1 MTVAETILLCAGK
14 RSVQSHQPSGR
25 DLAETG
31 FAGLGSR
38 SRFGGPRNW
47 PGPGLVFVAL
57 LMWSVVALL
66 PASPA
71 RADRTIE
78 GRVTVVRDVDTIVVA
93 GTPVRLNGV
102 DGPEASTGAGREARA
117 FMERLLRGRIVFCV
131 LNGDR
136 TYDRWVGTCYLDG
149 HDIGALAIAN
159 GHALDC
165 PRYSGGRYIHLETP
179 ASRARLS
186 RAGYCR

>member
-1 MTVAETILLCAGK
+1 MTVVETIRLCAGK
-14 RSVQSHQPSGR
+14 RSVRCHQLSGL

-31 FAGLGSR
+31 FAGRG
-38 SRFGGPRNW
+38 SRFGDPREW
-47 PGPGLVFVAL
+47 SRPGAVFGAL
-57 LMWSVVALL
+57 LMGIIVALL

-102 DGPEASTGAGREARA
+102 DGPETSTGAGREARA
-117 FMERLLRGRIVFCV
+117 FMERLLRSRSVACV

-149 HDIGALAIAN
+149 QDIGALAIAN

-165 PRYSGGRYIHLETP
+165 PRYSGGRYSHLETP